1 MNKKIVYIA
10 HPISGDIHENLRDL
24 IRIMRIINMNE
35 VTLAGA
41 RLGTIEEYDFS
52 NVIPQAPYYHD
63 IIALDDNNPLERKR
77 GIDNDI
83 AMINTGV
90 YDELW
95 LTGDRISFGMSEE
108 IKLFVK
114 LGKPV
119 LNYIG
124 RL

>member
-10 HPISGDIHENLRDL
+10 HPISGDVESNLRDL
-24 IRIMRIINMNE
+24 IRILRIINMDTHLE
-35 VTLAGA
+35 SH
-41 RLGTIEEYDFS
+41 IPEFDFS

-83 AMINTGV
+83 AMINTGI

-108 IKLFVK
+108 VKLFVK

-119 LNYIG
+119 INYIG
-124 RL
+124 KF